1 MKNRVLSSINQ
12 LESLVANVSLSIRPE
27 KSCLITLLFH
37 GLFKDRHEIEKGHVL
52 PGQQVTISD
61 FERTIAFFKSSGYQF
76 VTPSEVAG
84 GLDANGRYLLLT
96 FDDGYFNNHLALPI
110 MEEYEV
116 PAVFYISPYYISEHI
131 SFWWDVVYREAK
143 SRSLSIG
150 AIDAKIEK
158 LKLKHYNEL
167 ENVLIDEFGGE
178 CFRPWSDIDRPF
190 RESELKDFSKHPLVT
205 IGNHTYHHSVMTEY
219 TCEEN
224 EREIRMAQDWFE
236 CSLGLTPDSFSFPN
250 GNVPD
255 EYGSMLEKYSFS
267 TGIGLESSKNK
278 LNSLNLLCLN
288 RSIVWGDQRIRNQG
302 VRMRAGFH
310 FIERLLSWK
319 HRLQKA
325 SKGHE

>member
-1 MKNRVLSSINQ
+1 
-12 LESLVANVSLSIRPE
+12 
-27 KSCLITLLFH
+27 
-37 GLFKDRHEIEKGHVL
+37 
-52 PGQQVTISD
+52 
-61 FERTIAFFKSSGYQF
+61 
-76 VTPSEVAG
+76 
-84 GLDANGRYLLLT
+84 
-96 FDDGYFNNHLALPI
+96 
-110 MEEYEV
+110 
-116 PAVFYISPYYISEHI
+116 
-131 SFWWDVVYREAK
+131 
-143 SRSLSIG
+143 
-150 AIDAKIEK
+150 
-158 LKLKHYNEL
+158 
-167 ENVLIDEFGGE
+167 
-178 CFRPWSDIDRPF
+178 
-190 RESELKDFSKHPLVT
+190 
-205 IGNHTYHHSVMTEY
+205 MTEY